1 MINAVSM
8 LMLAVVCL
16 INLGLVMQCSI
27 AGHLSGGAGQLS
39 GTAHEL
45 FRRQMIWAGIG
56 FALMFAVARVDYR
69 RWRGVAVP
77 GLCFAAG
84 SLVWMG
90 IPGPEAV
97 DARTTLGLGP
107 AILFQSS
114 TLAGFA
120 VVLFMAWW
128 YRAGEIQSPGLFW
141 IPHGALLGL
150 VALVSLGADYSVAW
164 LIMLLGG
171 VMLTLGGERIGYMG
185 LGFTLSLTVL
195 AWAIL
200 HDPERMRVVF
210 SDPWMLAGVPPSRQ
224 ALDAGGW
231 AGVGLGNGG
240 GVHHFPAEAGGGFM
254 SVVVGEELGLSGLL
268 ALIALYIVIVVLGA
282 RIAVKAPDRF
292 GTLLGSGIVSLWGLQ
307 VLLNLLA
314 VTALFPIRALPLPLV
329 SQGGF
334 NLGMSLAGVGVLL
347 NIASETKRESGA
359 RPRVAGIPADD
370 KHEVN
375 DFESD
380 RKERCAGPSPD
391 DGLCRRNGSSAI
403 GLDGRMILK
412 NWAIARQ
419 GRPGCRRM
427 ESVG

>member
-1 MINAVSM
+1 MKNAVSM

-27 AGHLSGGAGQLS
+27 AGHLSGGAGQLA
-39 GTAHEL
+39 GAAREL
-45 FRRQMIWAGIG
+45 FRRQMISAGIG
-56 FALMFAVARVDYR
+56 FALMFAVSRVDYR
-69 RWRGVAVP
+69 RWRGLAVP
-77 GLCFAAG
+77 GLLFAAV

-90 IPGPEAV
+90 IPGPGPEAV
-97 DARTTLGLGP
+97 GARSALALGQ
-107 AILFQSS
+107 AILFQPSIW
-114 TLAGFA
+114 AGWA

-128 YRAGEIQSPGLFW
+128 YRAEEIRSPGLFW

-150 VALVSLGADYSVAW
+150 VTLVSLGADFSVAL

-171 VMLTLGGERIGYMG
+171 VMLTLGGEKIGYMVM
-185 LGFTLSLTVL
+185 GFTLALTVL

-210 SDPWMLAGVPPSRQ
+210 SDPWILAGVPPSRQ

-240 GVHHFPAEAGGGFM
+240 IVRRFPAEAGGGFM
-254 SVVVGEELGLSGLL
+254 SMVVGEELGLSGLL

-307 VLLNLLA
+307 MLLNLLA

-329 SQGGF
+329 SHGGF
-334 NLGMSLAGVGVLL
+334 NLCVSLAGVGVLL

-359 RPRVAGIPADD
+359 RPCGAGIPADE
-370 KHEVN
+370 KQEVN

-380 RKERCAGPSPD
+380 RKERRVGSGSE

-403 GLDGRMILK
+403 GLDGSTVLK
-412 NWAIARQ
+412 NRAIAR
-419 GRPGCRRM
+419 
-427 ESVG
+427 

>member
-1 MINAVSM
+1 MKNAVSM

-27 AGHLSGGAGQLS
+27 AGHLSGA
-39 GTAHEL
+39 AREL

-56 FALMFAVARVDYR
+56 FALMFAVSRVNYR
-69 RWRGVAVP
+69 CWRGLAVP
-77 GLCFAAG
+77 GLFFAAI

-90 IPGPEAV
+90 IPGPGPEAV
-97 DARTTLGLGP
+97 GARTALRLGP
-107 AILFQSS
+107 AILFQPSIW
-114 TLAGFA
+114 AGWA

-128 YRAGEIQSPGLFW
+128 YRAEEIRSPGLFW

-150 VALVSLGADYSVAW
+150 VTLVSLGADFSVAL

-171 VMLTLGGERIGYMG
+171 VMLTLGGEKIGYMG

-210 SDPWMLAGVPPSRQ
+210 SDPWILAGVPPSRQ

-240 GVHHFPAEAGGGFM
+240 FVRHFPAESGGGFM
-254 SVVVGEELGLSGLL
+254 SAVIGEELGLSGLL

-359 RPRVAGIPADD
+359 RPRFAGIPADE
-370 KHEVN
+370 KQEVN

-380 RKERCAGPSPD
+380 RKERRVGSGPD
-391 DGLCRRNGSSAI
+391 DGPCRRNEASAI
-403 GLDGRMILK
+403 GLDGSIDK
-412 NWAIARQ
+412 NNWAIVRH
-419 GRPGCRRM
+419 GWPGCGRM